1 MRISNN
7 VYKLVL
13 AVAVLLVLA
22 APVLAQPV
30 QQQVAVQITS
40 PEMGAEVRGLVPII
54 GSAAVEPFQFYKIEY
69 GIGSSPNQWALIG
82 SLRETPVING
92 QLEVWDTNTV
102 PDGVYTLRLQ
112 AVKTDGN
119 FEEFIVR
126 GVVVANTRPT
136 STPTPE
142 VTETPLPEEGP
153 QSPQTAATATP
164 GLPTATPTTRV
175 IAPQDP
181 IGGATPTPTLSVPNE
196 SVLPIDPEGWD
207 QAFLLGAA
215 SMGAVFVLLG
225 LLFAI
230 RSLL

>member
-1 MRISNN
+1 MRTHAR
-7 VYKLVL
+7 KLFL
-13 AVAVLLVLA
+13 ALVALLVLTV
-22 APVLAQPV
+22 PTLAQPV

-54 GSAAVEPFQFYKIEY
+54 GSASVEPFQFYKIEY
-69 GIGSSPNQWALIG
+69 GIGSSPSQWALIG
-82 SLRETPVING
+82 SLRETAVING

-112 AVKTDGN
+112 AVKIDGN
-119 FEEFIVR
+119 YEEFQVR

-142 VTETPLPEEGP
+142 VTETPSLEEQQP
-153 QSPQTAATATP
+153 QQPQQGGATATP
-164 GLPTATPTTRV
+164 ALPEPTATTRV

-181 IGGATPTPTLSVPNE
+181 ISGATPTQTLSVPNQ
-196 SVLPIDPEGWD
+196 SVLPVDPEGWD

-215 SMGAVFVLLG
+215 SMGAVFLLLG